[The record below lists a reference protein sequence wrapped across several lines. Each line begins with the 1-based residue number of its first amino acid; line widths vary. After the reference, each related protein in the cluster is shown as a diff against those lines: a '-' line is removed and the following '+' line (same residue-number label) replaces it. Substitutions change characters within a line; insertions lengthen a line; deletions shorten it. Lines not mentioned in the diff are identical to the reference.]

1 MVQEVLAALSV
12 QPNGRYIDGTLG
24 EAGHSL
30 AILESTQP
38 APLLLGIDLD
48 SQTIERA
55 RTRLAGFSDRVTLV
69 HGSYADMTGI
79 AGANGFHPADGVLL
93 DLGISS
99 LQLESAE
106 RGFSFQHEARLDM
119 RFDPSQTRTAHDVVN
134 GYDEHD
140 LADVIYELGEERA
153 SRRIAKAIVQNR
165 PVETT
170 IQLAGIV
177 LSVMGRRPG
186 SRIHPATRTF
196 QAIRMEVNAELENV
210 RAGITEALAVLKPSG
225 RLAVISYHSI
235 EDRVVKNML
244 RRESSR
250 CICPP
255 ETPVCT
261 CGHIP
266 TVRLVSR
273 RVIKP
278 SRDEVASNPRSR
290 SAKLRVAE
298 KL

>member
-1 MVQEVLAALSV
+1 
-12 QPNGRYIDGTLG
+12 
-24 EAGHSL
+24 
-30 AILESTQP
+30 
-38 APLLLGIDLD
+38 
-48 SQTIERA
+48 
-55 RTRLAGFSDRVTLV
+55 
-69 HGSYADMTGI
+69 
-79 AGANGFHPADGVLL
+79 
-93 DLGISS
+93 
-99 LQLESAE
+99 
-106 RGFSFQHEARLDM
+106 
-119 RFDPSQTRTAHDVVN
+119 
-134 GYDEHD
+134 
-140 LADVIYELGEERA
+140 LGEERA
-153 SRRIAKAIVQNR
+153 SRRIARAIVQNR

-210 RAGITEALAVLKPSG
+210 RAGITEALAVLKPNG

-235 EDRVVKNML
+235 EDRVVKNTL